1 MNDAL
6 TIALIEVILKYGPT
20 VALNLFSTLNV
31 GEITPEKIRALKVKD
46 PNEYFGGTNA

>member
-6 TIALIEVILKYGPT
+6 TVALIETIIKYGPV
-20 VALNLFSTLNV
+20 VALNLFQALNDKD
-31 GEITPEKIRALKVKD
+31 ITPEKIRSLKVKD